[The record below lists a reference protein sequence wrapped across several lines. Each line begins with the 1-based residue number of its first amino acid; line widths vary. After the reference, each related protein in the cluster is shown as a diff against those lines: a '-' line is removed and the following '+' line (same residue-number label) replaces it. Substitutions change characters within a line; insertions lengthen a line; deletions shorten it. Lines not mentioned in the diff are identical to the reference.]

1 MKWFI
6 VDYEIPIFGKDSE
19 AVLATDKETAK
30 SIALFEIAKKI
41 NVNLEKVMKEVKI
54 LNKNCLIDL

>member
-19 AVLATDKETAK
+19 TVLATDKETAR
-30 SIALFEIAKKI
+30 SIALIEIAKK
-41 NVNLEKVMKEVKI
+41 NGVKEHEIEIFSCKI
-54 LNKNCLIDL
+54 ILS

>member
-19 AVLATDKETAK
+19 TVLATDKETAR
-30 SIALFEIAKKI
+30 SIALLEIAKK
-41 NVNLEKVMKEVKI
+41 NGVKEHEIEIFSCKI
-54 LNKNCLIDL
+54 IQS

>member
-19 AVLATDKETAK
+19 TVLATDKETAR
-30 SIALFEIAKKI
+30 SIAFITSIRKQFS
-41 NVNLEKVMKEVKI
+41 VRHF
-54 LNKNCLIDL
+54 

>member
-19 AVLATDKETAK
+19 TVLATDKETAR
-30 SIALFEIAKKI
+30 SIALFEIAKRMELKST
-41 NVNLEKVMKEVKI
+41 K
-54 LNKNCLIDL
+54 